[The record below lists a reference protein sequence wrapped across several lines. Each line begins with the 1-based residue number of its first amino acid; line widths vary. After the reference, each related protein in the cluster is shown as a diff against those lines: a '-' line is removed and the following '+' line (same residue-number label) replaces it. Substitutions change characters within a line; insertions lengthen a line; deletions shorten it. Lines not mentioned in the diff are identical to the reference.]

1 MTKLT
6 LSVDERVVAEA
17 KRLAEQNRTS
27 VSAMFSQF
35 VRALASGEGE
45 ARRIGPLT
53 RRASGLARL
62 PADADADDLLTDAL
76 MDKYGL
82 TQ

>member
-6 LSVDERVVAEA
+6 LSVDEKVVAQA

-35 VRALASGEGE
+35 VQALAMGQGTP
-45 ARRIGPLT
+45 AGIGPLT
-53 RRASGLARL
+53 RRATGLAQL
-62 PADADADDLLTDAL
+62 PADKDSHDLLTDAL

-82 TQ
+82 AE

>member
-6 LSVDERVVAEA
+6 LSVDEQVVAEA
-17 KRLAEQNRTS
+17 KRLAEQNATS

-35 VRALASGEGE
+35 VRALAGQEGE
-45 ARRIGPLT
+45 LGRIGPLT
-53 RRASGLARL
+53 RRASGLAQL
-62 PADADADDLLTDAL
+62 PADTDSADVLTDAL

-82 TQ
+82 SQ